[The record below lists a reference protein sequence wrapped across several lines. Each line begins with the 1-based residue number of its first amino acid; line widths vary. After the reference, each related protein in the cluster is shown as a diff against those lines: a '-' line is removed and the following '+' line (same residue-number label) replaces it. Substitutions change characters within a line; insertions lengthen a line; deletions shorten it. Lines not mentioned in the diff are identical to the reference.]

1 MREQTAG
8 MYPVVD
14 TRVISIGVHFGRRVP
29 PTRSLYFTTE
39 RTSPFAELHVQH
51 TGVGL
56 ESQIPPS
63 MSDGR
68 NVGSGDFLTRFFL

>member
-1 MREQTAG
+1 MS
-8 MYPVVD
+8 PVGY
-14 TRVISIGVHFGRRVP
+14 TRVISIGVHFDRRVP
-29 PTRSLYFTTE
+29 PPSYEPVHFTTE
-39 RTSPFAELHVQH
+39 RTLPFVELHVRH